1 MYNDCFSVNFA
12 YTLNPNAP
20 EGGYPSGAASSLL
33 SNLNWRQWAPWCP
46 ELLTFEDPD
55 VLTFTNDTF
64 RVAAM
69 AYLNY
74 LADHMGL

>member
-1 MYNDCFSVNFA
+1 MYNDSSVNFA

-20 EGGYPSGAASSLL
+20 EVGYPSGAASSLL
-33 SNLNWRQWAPWCP
+33 SSLNWSQWALWRP
-46 ELLTFEDPD
+46 ELLTFEDPN

-64 RVAAM
+64 RAAAM

-74 LADHMGL
+74 LTDQMGL